1 MSFLDKALDIAKLV
15 VPVVAPQLMPALQMI
30 ETARKVMDFV
40 APVVNNVV
48 NNSPLPD
55 DAKAAFNSA
64 YNLGFRG

>member
-1 MSFLDKALDIAKLV
+1 
-15 VPVVAPQLMPALQMI
+15 MPALQMI
-30 ETARKVMDFV
+30 ETARKGMDFV

-48 NNSPLPD
+48 NNSPLSD